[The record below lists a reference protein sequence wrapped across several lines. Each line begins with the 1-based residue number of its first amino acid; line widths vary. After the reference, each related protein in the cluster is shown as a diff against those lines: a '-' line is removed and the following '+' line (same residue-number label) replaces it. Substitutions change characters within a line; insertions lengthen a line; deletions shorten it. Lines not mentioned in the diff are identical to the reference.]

1 MRLHM
6 RQAWN
11 IIHIM
16 LAHTQVVL
24 GASLF
29 AANLST
35 SFRLRKF
42 GMADA
47 AMYGVSLRFDELHK
61 PVQLGVAAP
70 ASEESDEVRQ
80 LMLDTYWFR

>member
-1 MRLHM
+1 
-6 RQAWN
+6 
-11 IIHIM
+11 
-16 LAHTQVVL
+16 VL

-47 AMYGVSLRFDELHK
+47 AMYGMSLRI
-61 PVQLGVAAP
+61 
-70 ASEESDEVRQ
+70 DEVHKGQ
-80 LMLDTYWFR
+80 QPEAAVDTEFEEVCACVCACVLLHRLLGMSLRIDEVQCIRSHLHGI

>member
-1 MRLHM
+1 MVR
-6 RQAWN
+6 
-11 IIHIM
+11 
-16 LAHTQVVL
+16 

-61 PVQLGVAAP
+61 GEQQQQQQQEKGAA
-70 ASEESDEVRQ
+70 AAALEADGEEVC
-80 LMLDTYWFR
+80 